1 MLTSEFFEE
10 RLTRYSTTKLFSS
23 NYKNDFLLFVSINSD
38 IKIMNVRD
46 GDYIGDIDG
55 AHFKGTTNY
64 GLMVNSSLSSRLKE
78 TFINI
83 ERAIKNA
90 QASNREKGGGD
101 DEDEEEIDVDLLELF
116 VEQLNEY
123 MLVTCSSKDKVKI
136 WKFEEGISTH
146 LAQDNCLGGTLDN
159 LIFILKTRTKDVVI
173 ATTGNCSNKIE
184 LFSLTPGYR
193 DF

>member
-1 MLTSEFFEE
+1 MTSEFFEE
-10 RLTRYSTTKLFSS
+10 KTTRYVTTKLFSS
-23 NYKNDFLLFVSINSD
+23 NFKNDFLLFVSLNSD

-46 GDYIGDIDG
+46 GEYIGDIDG

-64 GLMVNSSLSSRLKE
+64 GLIVNSSMSSRLKE
-78 TFINI
+78 TFTNI

-90 QASNREKGGGD
+90 ELEA
-101 DEDEEEIDVDLLELF
+101 DEDEDEAEDVEVDLLELF

-123 MLVTCSSKDKVKI
+123 LLITCSSKDKLKL

-146 LAQDNCLGGTLDN
+146 LAQENCLGGTLDN
-159 LIFILKTRTKDVVI
+159 LITVLKTRNKDVVI

-184 LFSLTPGYR
+184 LFAIVPSVKK
-193 DF
+193 D